1 MLRCRKPTPPGL
13 LEWCSPSEQDLQ
25 GPQGLPLTLG
35 DVCLWLHAHL
45 PLSDT
50 EPAEP
55 RTRDQKCVKCK
66 EGLPVVVI
74 RAGDAFCR
82 DCFKALYVHK
92 FRAMLGKNRL
102 IFPGEKV
109 LLAWSGGPSSS
120 SMVWQVLEGL
130 SRDSAKRLRF
140 VPGVIYVDEGAACS
154 QSPEDRAKSL
164 AEVKLVLQTTGFPWH
179 IVALEEVFSLPPSV
193 LRCSAQEPVGTE
205 GAYKAAVDSFLQQQH
220 ALGAD
225 GVERQSQHC
234 TQDPHSPTGPPTTAQ
249 TQALSRL
256 FDSVKTL
263 TAKEELLQTLRTH
276 LILHV
281 ARNHGYSKVMTGDS
295 CTRLAIKLMTSL
307 ALGRGAFLAWDT
319 GFSDERH
326 GDVVVVRP
334 MREHTLKEVAFYNHL
349 FAVPSVCTPAL
360 DTKAPEKASIHR
372 LMEAFILRLQAQFPS
387 TVSTVYRTSEKLVK
401 APRDGCVAG
410 PHCLLCMCTL
420 DVDTAGPSSPCAV
433 LGPGTRECSWGFV
446 APEVP
451 SAPLCLQIAPR
462 LLGLRPHI
470 SPRCSPLSRR
480 PGWLLGPAAVLEW
493 AGPPAAAGGESLSRP
508 VMPPTPLW
516 SAPWGCTVWVRPGV
530 LTEGRARRSVQ
541 HALQG
546 GPPGPGHGAAV
557 LQLPSEHE
565 GLALLGALA
574 TLHPV

>member
-35 DVCLWLHAHL
+35 DVCLWPHARL

-140 VPGVIYVDEGAACS
+140 VPGVIYVDEGATCG
-154 QSPEDRAKSL
+154 QSPEDRAKTL

-193 LRCSAQEPVGTE
+193 LRCSAQEPLGTE
-205 GAYKAAVDSFLQQQH
+205 SAYKAAVDSFLQQQH

-234 TQDPHSPTGPPTTAQ
+234 AQDPHSPAGPPTTAQ
-249 TQALSRL
+249 TQAMSRL

-281 ARNHGYSKVMTGDS
+281 ARNHGYSKVMMGDS

-319 GFSDERH
+319 
-326 GDVVVVRP
+326 VRLQAAQGP
-334 MREHTLKEVAFYNHL
+334 PRRRGELGTPQR

-372 LMEAFILRLQAQFPS
+372 LMETFILRLQAQFPS

-410 PHCLLCMCTL
+410 PRCLLCMCTL
-420 DVDTAGPSSPCAV
+420 DVDTADSATAFGAQTSHLPQMQPLVTQAGVAAGPCCCAGMGG
-433 LGPGTRECSWGFV
+433 GPGCYRGEDPRAQVMEQLCYGCRVNMKDLPSLELLPPYILSEAQIRSQRATAEQ
-446 APEVP
+446 EV
-451 SAPLCLQIAPR
+451 QEY
-462 LLGLRPHI
+462 LLGDSEDEART
-470 SPRCSPLSRR
+470 S
-480 PGWLLGPAAVLEW
+480 
-493 AGPPAAAGGESLSRP
+493 ES
-508 VMPPTPLW
+508 
-516 SAPWGCTVWVRPGV
+516 
-530 LTEGRARRSVQ
+530 
-541 HALQG
+541 
-546 GPPGPGHGAAV
+546 
-557 LQLPSEHE
+557 
-565 GLALLGALA
+565 
-574 TLHPV
+574 